1 MARTA
6 VRWRSRARRSER
18 TPALSGEEIPIGST
32 VWPGGDELRRW
43 VVVLGRGW
51 PERRENIGERERE

>member
-6 VRWRSRARRSER
+6 VRWRSCARRSKR

-32 VWPGGDELRRW
+32 VWPGSDELRRG

-51 PERRENIGERERE
+51 PEKRENSGERESD